1 MRAAAALRR
10 PPRRRRRPT
19 SPRSPRPAP
28 TSQPTR
34 GSARSNLAQLE
45 TLVRGAS
52 IFSDPA
58 EKIAHSVHAAST
70 GWAAPPRRSRMRGG
84 GTSTRTGRGPA
95 ARAPLAYKHCAAIEA
110 ALAADLDKI
119 SRDLRAATRS
129 RAEAVKQ
136 HAERREMFGKSA
148 DREAAPRARAPV
160 FDALPRPDN
169 TTPGSGGVS
178 GARQQQLLIPDQYVT
193 QRADAAQRVEAQV
206 QEVSQIFGRVAD
218 LIKDQGESVERIE
231 VNVESAA
238 ADVEAAE
245 GELMER
251 LDNMNPR
258 DRAEGRRHRPRDD
271 GRVRYSGLRGALFFG
286 WRHPR
291 DPRRRRRKGR

>member
-1 MRAAAALRR
+1 MRIGARGLGPAG
-10 PPRRRRRPT
+10 PRRRGALANARRRHLDAHR
-19 SPRSPRPAP
+19 PRA
-28 TSQPTR
+28 
-34 GSARSNLAQLE
+34 
-45 TLVRGAS
+45 
-52 IFSDPA
+52 
-58 EKIAHSVHAAST
+58 
-70 GWAAPPRRSRMRGG
+70 
-84 GTSTRTGRGPA
+84 GREG
-95 ARAPLAYKHCAAIEA
+95 PLAYKHCAAIEA

-251 LDNMNPR
+251 LDNMGGKSR

-271 GRVRYSGLRGALFFG
+271 GRVRYSGLKAWPPFFHTPCYPRAP
-286 WRHPR
+286 RH
-291 DPRRRRRKGR
+291 RRRKGRAVDAFERPAPAAATTGTTGAPRTPSTRRAPAAANKSKLPRD

>member
-1 MRAAAALRR
+1 MARDLTSDVKALCRSMPRGGGPPTAAAA
-10 PPRRRRRPT
+10 PPPPYVAAFTAACADVAADARK
-19 SPRSPRPAP
+19 
-28 TSQPTR
+28 
-34 GSARSNLAQLE
+34 ARSNLAQLE

-58 EKIAHSVHAAST
+58 EKIAHLVHAASDRL
-70 GWAAPPRRSRMRGG
+70 GRAAAALANARRRHLDAHRPRP
-84 GTSTRTGRGPA
+84 GREG
-95 ARAPLAYKHCAAIEA
+95 PLAYKHCAAIEA

-251 LDNMNPR
+251 LDNMGGNL
-258 DRAEGRRHRPRDD
+258 
-271 GRVRYSGLRGALFFG
+271 VIGLKVGGIVLATMVAYVILV
-286 WRHPR
+286 
-291 DPRRRRRKGR
+291 